1 MAKFEVASDD
11 VVKLFDEVRDK
22 TTIPQW
28 IEFKVLCNNKLK
40 KDPIKIVKSN
50 ELVEVL
56 SEGVNFAVVINEEIF
71 SQLPV
76 DVQKLAIED
85 KLAGVAVSESDAVSL
100 ETPDFCAHS
109 GVLHKY
115 GFDPLNVLRESVKSL
130 YDKKKQEEDEAK
142 AATKGKRGR
151 KKAFAQ

>member
-1 MAKFEVASDD
+1 MAKFEEASED

-40 KDPIKIVKSN
+40 KDPIKVIKSN

-56 SEGVNFAVVINEEIF
+56 SAGVNFAVVINEEIF
-71 SQLPV
+71 GQLPV
-76 DVQKLAIED
+76 DVQKLAIVD
-85 KLAGVAVSESDAVSL
+85 KLAGVAVSDSDAVSL

-109 GVLHKY
+109 GVLKKY
-115 GFDPLNVLRESVKSL
+115 GYEPLDVLHESVKSL

-151 KKAFAQ
+151 KPKTE